1 MAYTLSFGSI
11 MGKVYPYS
19 STIQIAEAF
28 MTSFPQFLTK
38 ATFPHHHHHPAPP
51 PPPSFWPFLMLLDR
65 GPWKDCQDHCGKN
78 PKEKV
83 TGLTPP
89 TPWSP
94 SLISVSQTRHT
105 FMRHYSDFPL
115 HSQEEK
121 TLKPG

>member
-11 MGKVYPYS
+11 TEKGYLYS
-19 STIQIAEAF
+19 STIQIREGIHHVF
-28 MTSFPQFLTK
+28 FPISYQGYLLSV
-38 ATFPHHHHHPAPP
+38 PS
-51 PPPSFWPFLMLLDR
+51 PSFWSFLMPLDR
-65 GPWKDCQDHCGKN
+65 GPWKDCQGHCGKN

-94 SLISVSQTRHT
+94 CLISVSQTRHT

-121 TLKPG
+121 TLKPS

>member
-1 MAYTLSFGSI
+1 MAYTMNFGSTT
-11 MGKVYPYS
+11 GKVYLYS
-19 STIQIAEAF
+19 STIQTAEGIYHVF
-28 MTSFPQFLTK
+28 SPISHQGYLLPTPS
-38 ATFPHHHHHPAPP
+38 
-51 PPPSFWPFLMLLDR
+51 PSFWPFLMLLER
-65 GPWKDCQDHCGKN
+65 GPWKYCQGHCGKN